1 MGSSARQQ
9 ARGALSVPGCVPCP
23 AAVGSSGCWLLRTGP
38 WWGVRTHSLAKAP
51 HARTHTHTDDTHT
64 HTRQH
69 TLHAS
74 HDLLLCIAHGLLC
87 IAHGLLCIA
96 HGLLCIAHVTEA
108 STCAHI
114 HIYAH
119 IQAYTHLKA
128 HEHVSKHVHV
138 RTITHVCACTLPC
151 TSTHVHTQACTHTH
165 THKHKHASTCTHAPW
180 APSMTSR
187 RLSCVAAWWACE
199 SWSSWLCRLAPPLC
213 VLRALEHKVHVGR
226 SHGLEALQGSPV
238 QWARLGIAGE
248 CACRKAETQS
258 IWHRACCGHRLH
270 TPFRVMGLTTTKHR
284 DCACRK
290 VGAQRL
296 CVCVR
301 MCVCV

>member
-1 MGSSARQQ
+1 MRSHTHIRTYTSIHTFKGTRACEQTRPC
-9 ARGALSVPGCVPCP
+9 AHHHACMCMYTSV
-23 AAVGSSGCWLLRTGP
+23 
-38 WWGVRTHSLAKAP
+38 HK
-51 HARTHTHTDDTHT
+51 HARTH
-64 HTRQH
+64 
-69 TLHAS
+69 S
-74 HDLLLCIAHGLLC
+74 
-87 IAHGLLCIA
+87 
-96 HGLLCIAHVTEA
+96 
-108 STCAHI
+108 SM
-114 HIYAH
+114 
-119 IQAYTHLKA
+119 
-128 HEHVSKHVHV
+128 
-138 RTITHVCACTLPC
+138 
-151 TSTHVHTQACTHTH
+151 HTH

-301 MCVCV
+301 MCVCVCEDVCVCVCVCALA